1 MHLSLVSASEKLLML
16 LNKFEQFLEL
26 VNLKGYR
33 EKYRP
38 IKIVEMDLPKEVQAI
53 NMLYRVYWEK
63 KNFLS
68 FENFYEEYLQEH
80 KADINNFQK
89 QTGMCR
95 ACFSKGLPARIYRT
109 WASIITQIHAG
120 YVAESV
126 FGDGTVEM
134 SGELDHKGADFQVK
148 YLGKILN
155 YQVKKKS
162 LGREVRQEKPKSKNP
177 LSGEF
182 VDIKYEV
189 PSSDYFENPKKK
201 NGEYKLPYKRFQEN
215 KELKRFS
222 NGFVIFTPYAF
233 EQKKSEIDRAL
244 K

>member
-1 MHLSLVSASEKLLML
+1 MLVQ
-16 LNKFEQFLEL
+16 KFDNFLQS
-26 VNLKGYR
+26 VDLKAYR
-33 EKYRP
+33 EKYRS

-53 NMLYRVYWEK
+53 NMLYKVYWDQK
-63 KNFLS
+63 KLLS
-68 FENFYEEYLQEH
+68 FEYFYKEYLSS
-80 KADINNFQK
+80 QK
-89 QTGMCR
+89 TEIESFRQKVTMCKD
-95 ACFSKGLPARIYRT
+95 CFYRGLPARIYRT

-126 FGDGTVEM
+126 FGEGTVSM

-162 LGREVRQEKPKSKNP
+162 LGREVRQEKLKSKDP
-177 LSGEF
+177 LHGEF

-201 NGEYKLPYKRFQEN
+201 DGEYKLPYKRFQDN
-215 KELKRFS
+215 KELKRLP

-233 EQKKSEIDRAL
+233 EQKKKEMDKAL